1 MSEDQPWTIGRL
13 LTWTTDFFAER
24 GSESPRLE
32 AEILLAK
39 VRDCSRIELYTSF
52 AEEVDEAM
60 RGAYRQLVRKRADG
74 TPVAYL
80 VGKRE
85 FYSLEFHVTPDVL
98 IPRPETEMVVV
109 AVLDLVKQ
117 DPVTER
123 TVEVADLGT
132 GSGVLAVCV
141 AKHVPHA
148 QVAAIDVSEAALEIA
163 RGNALQHNVLDRI
176 EFLHSDL
183 FASVP
188 TDKKFDYILSNPPYV
203 STAEMAQL
211 PVDVREHEPHLA
223 LHAGARG
230 TELVERLVSE
240 STDRLV
246 EGARLLIEISPM
258 IASEVE
264 AIIRASPHLVFEQ
277 TIPDHAGRDRVAQ
290 ARRVSS

>member
-52 AEEVDEAM
+52 AEEVDEAV

-109 AVLDLVKQ
+109 AILDLVKQ
-117 DPVTER
+117 HPVAER

-141 AKHVPHA
+141 AKHLSHA

-163 RGNALQHNVLDRI
+163 QHNARQHNVLDRI

-183 FASVP
+183 FAAVP
-188 TDKKFDYILSNPPYV
+188 TDKNF
-203 STAEMAQL
+203 T
-211 PVDVREHEPHLA
+211 
-223 LHAGARG
+223 
-230 TELVERLVSE
+230 TFLV
-240 STDRLV
+240 T
-246 EGARLLIEISPM
+246 LLTCRPQKWPSC
-258 IASEVE
+258 
-264 AIIRASPHLVFEQ
+264 R
-277 TIPDHAGRDRVAQ
+277 
-290 ARRVSS
+290 

>member
-141 AKHVPHA
+141 AKHVPHC
-148 QVAAIDVSEAALEIA
+148 
-163 RGNALQHNVLDRI
+163 
-176 EFLHSDL
+176 
-183 FASVP
+183 
-188 TDKKFDYILSNPPYV
+188 
-203 STAEMAQL
+203 
-211 PVDVREHEPHLA
+211 
-223 LHAGARG
+223 
-230 TELVERLVSE
+230 
-240 STDRLV
+240 
-246 EGARLLIEISPM
+246 LLYTSP
-258 IASEVE
+258 
-264 AIIRASPHLVFEQ
+264 SP
-277 TIPDHAGRDRVAQ
+277 RD
-290 ARRVSS
+290 

>member
-13 LTWTTDFFAER
+13 LTWTADFFAER

-39 VRDCSRIELYTSF
+39 VRGCSRIELYTSF
-52 AEEVDEAM
+52 AEEVDEAI
-60 RGAYRQLVRKRADG
+60 RVAYRQLVRKRADG

-85 FYSLEFHVTPDVL
+85 FYALEFHVTPDVL
-98 IPRPETEMVVV
+98 IPRPETEMLVV

-117 DPVTER
+117 HPAADR
-123 TVEVADLGT
+123 TVQVADVGT
-132 GSGVLAVCV
+132 GSGVLAVCA
-141 AKHVPHA
+141 AKHIPHA
-148 QVAAIDVSEAALEIA
+148 QVSAIDVSDTALEVA
-163 RGNALQHNVLDRI
+163 RQNAQQHDVLDRM
-176 EFLHSDL
+176 ELLHSDL
-183 FASVP
+183 FAAVP
-188 TDKKFDYILSNPPYV
+188 TDKQFDYILSNPPYV
-203 STAEMAQL
+203 STAEMTQL

-240 STDRLV
+240 ATDRLV

-264 AIIRASPHLVFEQ
+264 AIIAANRHLIFEQ
-277 TIPDHAGRDRVAQ
+277 TIPDHAGRARVAQ
-290 ARRVSS
+290 ACRVFS